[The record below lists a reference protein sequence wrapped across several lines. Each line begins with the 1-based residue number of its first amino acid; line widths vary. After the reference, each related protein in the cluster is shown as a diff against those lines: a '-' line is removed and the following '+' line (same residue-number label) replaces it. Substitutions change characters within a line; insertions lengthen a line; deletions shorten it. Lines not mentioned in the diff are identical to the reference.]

1 MTRVLSV
8 DLLDHHNQALM
19 HAGFLVSPCA
29 LLALAVKL
37 LDRIPQPD
45 VLLIGHSLSRKRR
58 KRLVQ
63 RVMKASPKTHV
74 IVLSGGRVNGKIT
87 PDGIVPA
94 DVSPAELVA
103 AVLNVTNLAMEAVS
117 RQAVADCKT
126 YEYAP
131 VEIDQRSVKVL
142 YVAANEG
149 VARLRTIQ
157 LKRAGYCAVG
167 AVTLQQIELAWDKD
181 CFDLVVVSPA
191 IGPRLKAMIA
201 TIARQRSPRVR
212 LLEIG
217 TARPEIEG
225 AYLLTADSGEELV
238 TAIRQIISQRRSRN
252 EQCELPPTHSREV
265 RAP

>member
-37 LDRIPQPD
+37 LDRLPQPD

-63 RVMKASPKTHV
+63 RVMRASPKTHV
-74 IVLSGGRVNGKIT
+74 IVLSGGRVNEKIA

-117 RQAVADCKT
+117 KAAVADCKT
-126 YEYAP
+126 DEYAP
-131 VEIDQRSVKVL
+131 AEIEQSSARIL

-167 AVTLQQIELAWDKD
+167 AVTLQQIELAWNKD
-181 CFDLVVVSPA
+181 CFDLVIVSPA

-201 TIARQRSPRVR
+201 TIARQHSPRVR

-217 TARPEIEG
+217 AARPEIEG

-238 TAIRQIISQRRSRN
+238 TAIRQLTSQTTSRN
-252 EQCELPPTHSREV
+252 DQCEPPPAHGKEV